1 MGDLIYATR
10 SAPRTLSQWRQRAA
24 NARVDL
30 IKMETQTPIVGST
43 ETLSSPNP
51 VARDNETRP
60 ARKRTYLKGLLIYG
74 DNHFTLDC
82 AVQDLSDGG
91 AKIILNKHQAL
102 PADVYLIVVK
112 QGVVHKAKVAWQ
124 KFPARGLKFSE
135 TYALNG
141 PLPESLRFLR
151 RLWIDL
157 CARPGIASDNE
168 MQRTAARR

>member
-1 MGDLIYATR
+1 MEMQ
-10 SAPRTLSQWRQRAA
+10 TL
-24 NARVDL
+24 
-30 IKMETQTPIVGST
+30 TVGSR
-43 ETLSSPNP
+43 ETPPSPNP
-51 VARDNETRP
+51 VARNHDARP
-60 ARKRTYLKGLLIYG
+60 ARKRTYLKGMLVYG
-74 DNHFTLDC
+74 DNLFTLDC

-112 QGVVHKAKVAWQ
+112 QGVVHKAKVVWQ

-141 PLPESLRFLR
+141 PMPENLRFLR

-157 CARPGIASDNE
+157 CARPGIASGDE
-168 MQRTAARR
+168 TERPLRRR